1 MRSARG
7 AANGAGPRNAGNKK
21 RPGPPRPSGFR
32 LSPARQTLFVVL
44 ALGGIAAGYGLGFLF
59 KGQAPAPAP
68 MASIATPHAT
78 AAPVA
83 AQPGPAPSTM
93 PDSAPPLLP
102 EGAKPSPQAPVRAY
116 EEALPK
122 DIVAHNG
129 AAAAVGE
136 PALRQG
142 APEGTPEKAAGPA
155 ASQSAAVQTAP
166 ANAVPSAAPPAAR
179 VPSPDAMR
187 ENGNLPAWRKFAVAV
202 PTAEGRH
209 RIALVID
216 DLGVDKPRTQRVIRL
231 RAPLT
236 LSFLTYASG
245 LKELTT
251 AARAAGHELLMHVPM
266 EPGSTIIDPGPNVLL
281 TGIPAPELE
290 ASLRWNLDQ
299 FDGYVGVNN
308 HMGSRF
314 TADLPGMLVVMQ
326 ELKRRK
332 LLFLDSVTAPNS
344 VAGRAARRVGVPFA
358 RRNVFIDHEDN
369 VEAIRKQLL
378 QVERLAA
385 QTGVAVAIGHPREAT
400 LNALIPWL
408 DGIEAR
414 GFQLV
419 PISAV
424 IEPDP
429 SSRG

>member
-21 RPGPPRPSGFR
+21 RSGPHRPSGFR

-44 ALGGIAAGYGLGFLF
+44 ALSGIAAGYGLGFLF
-59 KGQAPAPAP
+59 KGQAPAPT
-68 MASIATPHAT
+68 ASIATPHAT

-93 PDSAPPLLP
+93 SASAPPLLP

-122 DIVAHNG
+122 DIVAHND
-129 AAAAVGE
+129 AAAVGE
-136 PALRQG
+136 PALRQST
-142 APEGTPEKAAGPA
+142 PEGTPEKAAGPA
-155 ASQSAAVQTAP
+155 VNQSPAVQTAP
-166 ANAVPSAAPPAAR
+166 ADAVPSAAPPAAR
-179 VPSPDAMR
+179 VPPPDAVR

-251 AARAAGHELLMHVPM
+251 AAHAAGHELLMHVPM

-299 FDGYVGVNN
+299 FDGYVGINN

-314 TADLPGMLVVMQ
+314 TADLPGMLVVME

-358 RRNVFIDHEDN
+358 RRNVFIDNEDN
-369 VEAIRKQLL
+369 VEAITKQLL

-424 IEPDP
+424 IAPGP